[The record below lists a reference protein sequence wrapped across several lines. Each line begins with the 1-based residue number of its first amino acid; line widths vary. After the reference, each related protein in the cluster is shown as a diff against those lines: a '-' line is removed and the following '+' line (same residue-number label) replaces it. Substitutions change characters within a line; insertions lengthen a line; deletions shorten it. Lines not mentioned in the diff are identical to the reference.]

1 MIDNITSYV
10 NTIFELLKFVGK
22 VEVKLRGDTGRSDG
36 MRMEVEMVEWDWGA
50 EWKRKI
56 EIG

>member
-10 NTIFELLKFVGK
+10 NTIFGLLKFVGK

-36 MRMEVEMVEWDWGA
+36 MRMEVGMVG
-50 EWKRKI
+50 
-56 EIG
+56 